1 MADCINWINLIWA
14 GASPG
19 IASDLPGEK
28 VAEDISKT
36 RMIPKG
42 TDALSPALSY
52 DTNQNNAQNNFT
64 WNLPRDLVWS
74 QKDEEVE
81 NMAVRIIIDRKVK
94 KGKES
99 DFAKILRE
107 LRSKAIPSKGYISG
121 ETLRAQDDPHNYIV
135 ITTWQSVE
143 DWKAWEKNLE
153 RKKIQAKIEKLM
165 ARPTKTKI
173 YLYA

>member
-1 MADCINWINLIWA
+1 
-14 GASPG
+14 
-19 IASDLPGEK
+19 
-28 VAEDISKT
+28 
-36 RMIPKG
+36 MILKNG
-42 TDALSPALSY
+42 
-52 DTNQNNAQNNFT
+52 
-64 WNLPRDLVWS
+64 
-74 QKDEEVE
+74 EVE

-99 DFAKILRE
+99 DFAKMLRE
-107 LRSKAIPSKGYISG
+107 LRSKAIPSQGYISG

-135 ITTWQSVE
+135 ITTWQSVG
-143 DWKAWEKNLE
+143 DWKAWEKNPE

>member
-1 MADCINWINLIWA
+1 MKIGEALK
-14 GASPG
+14 PG
-19 IASDLPGEK
+19 IHGHLPGEK
-28 VAEDISKT
+28 VVEDISTT
-36 RMIPKG
+36 RMISRGVEP
-42 TDALSPALSY
+42 LSPALL
-52 DTNQNNAQNNFT
+52 DRRNQAQTILLEFHKET
-64 WNLPRDLVWS
+64 WYHPRKRKW
-74 QKDEEVE
+74 EGG

-99 DFAKILRE
+99 DFAKMLRE

-121 ETLRAQDDPHNYIV
+121 ETLRAQDDPHNYVV

-143 DWKAWEKNLE
+143 EWKAWEKNPE